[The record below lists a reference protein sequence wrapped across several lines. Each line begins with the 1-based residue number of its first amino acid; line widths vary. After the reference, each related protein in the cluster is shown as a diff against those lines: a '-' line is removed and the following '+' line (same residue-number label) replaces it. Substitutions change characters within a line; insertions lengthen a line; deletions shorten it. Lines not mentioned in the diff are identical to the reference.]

1 MTPRTL
7 LSLFLS
13 ILFTSCQLLPTNP
26 EPLPCNEN
34 STDCFRC
41 KIDGEWFFPNGSWK
55 STPLT
60 TQMKDSNKHLVIY
73 GSNGGKMVAIEL
85 KSNRPIEP
93 GMYPLTSW
101 PVSGGYYSP
110 DVNHTFRTSPG
121 NPGSLTITS
130 LTAVINQV
138 NQPVIAGAFSFTGL
152 DSLSRK
158 QVAITNGIFRVRYAK
173 Y

>member
-1 MTPRTL
+1 MKPLYLQVL
-7 LSLFLS
+7 LLVL
-13 ILFTSCQLLPTNP
+13 LLTSCQLLPTNP

-34 STDCFRC
+34 STGCFRC
-41 KIDGEWFFPNGSWK
+41 RIDGEWFFPNGSWK

-60 TQMKDSNKHLVIY
+60 AEMKDSSKHLVIY

-93 GMYPLTSW
+93 GTYPLTSW
-101 PVSGGYYSP
+101 PISGGYYSP
-110 DVNHTFRTSPG
+110 DVNHTFRTSLS
-121 NPGSLTITS
+121 NPGSLTIIS
-130 LTAVINQV
+130 LTAMINQV

-152 DSLSRK
+152 DSLTRK
-158 QVAITNGIFRVRYAK
+158 QVAVTNGVFRVRYTK